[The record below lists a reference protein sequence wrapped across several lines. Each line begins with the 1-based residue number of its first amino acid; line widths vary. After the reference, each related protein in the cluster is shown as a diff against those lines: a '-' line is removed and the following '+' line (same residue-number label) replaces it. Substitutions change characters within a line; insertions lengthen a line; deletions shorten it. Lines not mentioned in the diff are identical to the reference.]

1 MGACFLTES
10 RAHNIIPKP
19 QSIVMGQG
27 SIAVSQ
33 LNAAQTNL
41 KGEDF
46 AQLQSYLLQTMG
58 IQLRRGNNSIVR
70 KTHLYPLRLF

>member
-19 QSIVMGQG
+19 QSIVMGKG

-33 LNAAQTNL
+33 LTAAQTNL

-46 AQLQSYLLQTMG
+46 TQLQNYLSQTMG
-58 IQLRRGNNSIVR
+58 IAIILHRN
-70 KTHLYPLRLF
+70 P